1 MRTREK
7 QITRVTL
14 IGSVVNLLL
23 TAIKIIAGVVGK
35 SGAMIADGIHSLSDL
50 ASDIVVLI
58 FVPIAGK
65 AKDKDHQYGHGKF
78 ETLATLV
85 VSLIL
90 MFVAIRLVASSAKS
104 IISALSGNILPKPGY
119 IALAAAIISIVSKEI
134 LYQYTAL
141 VARRTNSSVCKANAW
156 HHRSDALSSIGSLL
170 GIGGAVIL
178 GNKWTIL
185 DPVAAVIIGLMIL
198 FVAIKMAKAPIEEL
212 MEKSLDEETER
223 EITDIILATEG
234 VQNMHNLKTRRNGQ
248 SKIIDCHIR
257 VKRTISIVEAHDIAT
272 NVEKN
277 LKQKFGNETQT
288 SIHIEPE
295 KEPQS

>member
-1 MRTREK
+1 MRAREK

-14 IGSVVNLLL
+14 IGSIVNLIL
-23 TAIKIIAGVVGK
+23 TAIKITAGVVGK

-90 MFVAIRLVASSAKS
+90 MVVAIRLVASSAKS

>member
-1 MRTREK
+1 MRAREK

-14 IGSVVNLLL
+14 IGSIVNLIL

-90 MFVAIRLVASSAKS
+90 MVVAIRLVASSAKS

>member
-14 IGSVVNLLL
+14 IGSIVNLLL

-90 MFVAIRLVASSAKS
+90 MVVAIRLVASSAKS

-212 MEKSLDEETER
+212 MEKSLDEETEK
-223 EITDIILATEG
+223 EITDIILATKG

-295 KEPQS
+295 KEP

>member
-14 IGSVVNLLL
+14 IGSIVNLLL
-23 TAIKIIAGVVGK
+23 TAIKIIAGIVGK

-58 FVPIAGK
+58 FVPIAGR
-65 AKDKDHQYGHGKF
+65 AKDKNHQYGHGKF

-90 MFVAIRLVASSAKS
+90 MFVAIRLVTNSTKS

-119 IALAAAIISIVSKEI
+119 IALAAAILSIVSKEI

-156 HHRSDALSSIGSLL
+156 HHRSDALSSIGSLV

-178 GNKWTIL
+178 GNRWTIL

-212 MEKSLDEETER
+212 MEKSLDEETEK
-223 EITDIILATEG
+223 EICNVILATEG

-277 LKQKFGNETQT
+277 LKHKFGNETQT

-295 KEPQS
+295 KELQS

>member
-7 QITRVTL
+7 EITRVTL
-14 IGSVVNLLL
+14 VGSIVNLLL
-23 TAIKIIAGVVGK
+23 TAIKIVAGIVGK
-35 SGAMIADGIHSLSDL
+35 SSAMIADGIHSLSDL

-65 AKDKDHQYGHGKF
+65 AKDKNHQYGHGKF

-90 MFVAIRLVASSAKS
+90 MVVAIRLVASSVQS
-104 IISALSGNILPKPGY
+104 ILSVLSGNVLPKPGY
-119 IALAAAIISIVSKEI
+119 IALVAAGISIISKEI
-134 LYQYTAL
+134 LYRYTAF
-141 VARRTNSSVCKANAW
+141 VARKTNSSACEANAW

-185 DPVAAVIIGLMIL
+185 DPIAAAIIGLAIL
-198 FVAIKMAKAPIEEL
+198 FIALKMAKPPMEEL
-212 MEKSLDEETER
+212 MEKSLNEETEKR
-223 EITDIILATEG
+223 ITDIILSTEG
-234 VQNMHNLKTRRNGQ
+234 VRNMHNLKTRRNGQ

-257 VKRTISIVEAHDIAT
+257 VRRTISIVEAHDIAST
-272 NVEKN
+272 VEKN
-277 LKQKFGNETQT
+277 LKQEFGDETQ
-288 SIHIEPE
+288 INVHIEPE
-295 KEPQS
+295 KELPS

>member
-14 IGSVVNLLL
+14 IGSIVNLIL
-23 TAIKIIAGVVGK
+23 TAIKITAGVVGK

-65 AKDKDHQYGHGKF
+65 AKDKDHKYGHGKF

-90 MFVAIRLVASSAKS
+90 MFVAIRLVASSGKS

-119 IALAAAIISIVSKEI
+119 IALVAAIISIVSKEI

-212 MEKSLDEETER
+212 MEKSLDEETEKM
-223 EITDIILATEG
+223 ITDIILATEG

>member
-1 MRTREK
+1 MKTREK

-14 IGSVVNLLL
+14 IGSIVNLLL
-23 TAIKIIAGVVGK
+23 TVIKIIAGIVGK

-50 ASDIVVLI
+50 ASDIVILI
-58 FVPIAGK
+58 FVPIAGR
-65 AKDKDHQYGHGKF
+65 AKDKNHQYGHGKF

-90 MFVAIRLVASSAKS
+90 MFVAIRLVTNSTKS

-119 IALAAAIISIVSKEI
+119 IALTAAIISIVSKEI

-141 VARRTNSSVCKANAW
+141 VARRTNSSVCRANAW
-156 HHRSDALSSIGSLL
+156 HHRSDALSSIGSLV

-178 GNKWTIL
+178 GNRWTIL

-212 MEKSLDEETER
+212 MEKSLDEETEK
-223 EITDIILATEG
+223 EICNVILATEG

-277 LKQKFGNETQT
+277 LKHKFGNEIQT

-295 KEPQS
+295 KG

>member
-1 MRTREK
+1 MKTREK

-14 IGSVVNLLL
+14 IGSIVNLLL
-23 TAIKIIAGVVGK
+23 TVIKIIAGIVGK

-58 FVPIAGK
+58 FVPIAGR
-65 AKDKDHQYGHGKF
+65 AKDKNHQYGHGKF

-90 MFVAIRLVASSAKS
+90 MFVAIRFVTNSTKS

-141 VARRTNSSVCKANAW
+141 VARRTNSSVCRANAW
-156 HHRSDALSSIGSLL
+156 HHRSDALSSIGSLV

-178 GNKWTIL
+178 GNRWTIL

-212 MEKSLDEETER
+212 MEKSLDEETEK
-223 EITDIILATEG
+223 EICNVILATEG

-277 LKQKFGNETQT
+277 LKHKFGNETQT

-295 KEPQS
+295 KG

>member
-1 MRTREK
+1 MRTRER

-14 IGSVVNLLL
+14 IGSIVNLLL

-90 MFVAIRLVASSAKS
+90 MVVAIRLVASSAKS

-141 VARRTNSSVCKANAW
+141 VARRTDSSVCKANAW

-198 FVAIKMAKAPIEEL
+198 FVAIKMARAPIEEL
-212 MEKSLDEETER
+212 MEKSLDEETEKK
-223 EITDIILATEG
+223 ITDIILATEG

-295 KEPQS
+295 KKPQS

>member
-1 MRTREK
+1 MRAREK

-14 IGSVVNLLL
+14 IGSIVNLIL
-23 TAIKIIAGVVGK
+23 TAIKITAGVVGK

-90 MFVAIRLVASSAKS
+90 MVVAIRLVASSAKS

-134 LYQYTAL
+134 LYQYTTL
-141 VARRTNSSVCKANAW
+141 VARRTDSSVCKANAW

-212 MEKSLDEETER
+212 MEKSLDEETEK

>member
-1 MRTREK
+1 MRAREK

-14 IGSVVNLLL
+14 IGSIVNLIL
-23 TAIKIIAGVVGK
+23 TAIKITAGVVGK

-78 ETLATLV
+78 ETLATLI

-90 MFVAIRLVASSAKS
+90 MVVAIRLVASSAKS

-212 MEKSLDEETER
+212 MEKSLDEKTEK

-295 KEPQS
+295 KEP

>member
-1 MRTREK
+1 MKTREK

-14 IGSVVNLLL
+14 IGSIVNLLL
-23 TAIKIIAGVVGK
+23 TAIKIIAGIVGK

-58 FVPIAGK
+58 FVPIAGR
-65 AKDKDHQYGHGKF
+65 AKDKNHQYGHGKF

-90 MFVAIRLVASSAKS
+90 MFVAIRLVTNSTKS

-141 VARRTNSSVCKANAW
+141 VARRTNSSVCRANAW
-156 HHRSDALSSIGSLL
+156 HHRSDALSSIGSLV

-178 GNKWTIL
+178 GNRWTIL

-212 MEKSLDEETER
+212 MEKSLDEETEK
-223 EITDIILATEG
+223 EICNVILATEG

-277 LKQKFGNETQT
+277 LKHKFGNETQT

-295 KEPQS
+295 KG

>member
-14 IGSVVNLLL
+14 IGSIVNLIL

-78 ETLATLV
+78 ETLATLI

-90 MFVAIRLVASSAKS
+90 MVVAIRLVASSAKS